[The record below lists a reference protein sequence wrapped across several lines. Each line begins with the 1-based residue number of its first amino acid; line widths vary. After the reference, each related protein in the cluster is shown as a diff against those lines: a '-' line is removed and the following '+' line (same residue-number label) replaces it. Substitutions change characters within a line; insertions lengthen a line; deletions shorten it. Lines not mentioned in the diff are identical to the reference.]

1 MQELPRI
8 LEIAAGQGFSV
19 TLLLIAVYWFQ
30 SQLKSKDNKIDQLSE
45 KFDKQGEKWEGAH
58 AEMVKAMNLN
68 AASLQSLADAI
79 EDLKDKIK
87 Q

>member
-8 LEIAAGQGFSV
+8 LEMAAGQGFSV

-30 SQLKSKDNKIDQLSE
+30 SQLKAKDGKIDHLSE
-45 KFDKQGEKWEGAH
+45 KFDKQGEKWERAH
-58 AEMVKAMNLN
+58 TEMVRAMNLN
-68 AASLQSLADAI
+68 AESLQSLADAI